1 MIAFDIQAV
10 QSRSHGERGIARFCL
25 ELAHAI
31 EHIAPAHVN
40 HYVVNPHR
48 PVPASL
54 ERLMRSGKVVRSDEI
69 DHQSLSLLH
78 IGSPIELDLPIEQ
91 ILYGQPER
99 LVVNLFDLIP
109 LVFRDHYLRDRN
121 TSAQYLARL
130 GVYNSADLV
139 LADSHSACT
148 DLVRLLGVPQER
160 CRVIGAGASDAFRP
174 PRGGPESAMSV
185 VVEHLPTIRPGF
197 VMLPSGID
205 WRKNIDGVLRAYASL
220 PRDIRSDHQLVLVC
234 RASVGERNHLIDLA
248 RELGC
253 MDTFV
258 MTGYVTEHLLV
269 ALNQAAHLVVFPS
282 RYEGFGLPV
291 LEARRCGAAVIC
303 GDNSSLREVQP
314 DPRARFDADDDES
327 IRIILDRALTDADFL
342 EDLRALPVPPFTWE
356 HAARATVEAHMDLL
370 NSARPIR
377 LFGDQRPRVAYVTLL
392 PPVESG
398 IARYSCH
405 LLAELAHVAQ
415 VRCFSDQD
423 LLEAVVPPNV
433 AISPLSDLPMMQ
445 AVGEFDYVVVA
456 LGNNVLHRSALDMVA
471 RLGGFVHLHDVRLVN
486 CYAHEAWP
494 DVVERQ
500 YPQRFSHAE
509 LSVMEASWSDEVRS
523 KSVFLLADLAASA
536 TGVFV
541 HSNHAASLV
550 ELDVGTIAVD
560 IGPLATAHREQLAT
574 GGVDPNLVVSLGIVS
589 SAKQSAKIISA
600 AGVLDKR
607 GSELRFVLVGFG
619 GHEFT
624 ELPRNVHLTGLVS
637 DEEYAEY
644 LGKAA
649 IAVQLRDFS
658 NGESSAAVSDCL
670 GVGTPV
676 VVTDLGS
683 AAELSDEMVAKVPR
697 DITAHELADVIENLV
712 ADAERRESMAAA
724 ALRYAHQH
732 SFESAAKRLLA
743 ALEATRG
750 SVPRRHGLP
759 A

>member
-31 EHIAPAHVN
+31 EHTAPDHVH

-48 PVPASL
+48 PIPASL

-78 IGSPIELDLPIEQ
+78 IGSPIELDLPIDQ

-174 PRGGPESAMSV
+174 PRGGLESAMSV
-185 VVEHLPTIRPGF
+185 VVEHLPTIRAGF

-234 RASVGERNHLIDLA
+234 RASEGERKHLIDLA

-258 MTGYVTEHLLV
+258 MTGYVSEHLLV

-327 IRIILDRALTDADFL
+327 IRIILDRALTDAGFL
-342 EDLRALPVPPFTWE
+342 ADLRGLPVPPFTWE
-356 HAARATVEAHMDLL
+356 HAARATVDAHKDLL
-370 NSARPIR
+370 RSTRPIQ
-377 LFGDQRPRVAYVTLL
+377 LFGDQRPRVAYVTVL

-398 IARYSCH
+398 IARYSYR
-405 LLAELAHVAQ
+405 LLAELARVAQ
-415 VRCFSDQD
+415 VRCFTDQD
-423 LLEAVVPPNV
+423 LLAAVVPADV

-456 LGNNVLHRSALDMVA
+456 LGNNLLHRSALDMVA

-494 DVVERQ
+494 DVVDRH

-509 LSVMEASWSDEVRS
+509 LSAMDGSWSEEVRS

-560 IGPLATAHREQLAT
+560 IGPLATAHRERLT
-574 GGVDPNLVVSLGIVS
+574 TVTDPNLVVSLGIVS
-589 SAKQSAKIISA
+589 SVKQSAKIIRA
-600 AGVLDKR
+600 AAILDKR
-607 GSELRFVLVGFG
+607 GSKLRFALVGFG
-619 GHEFT
+619 GDEFT
-624 ELPRNVHLTGLVS
+624 DLPRNVHLTGLVS
-637 DEEYAEY
+637 DEDYAEY
-644 LGKAA
+644 LTKAA
-649 IAVQLRDFS
+649 VAIQLRDVS
-658 NGESSAAVSDCL
+658 NGESSAAVADCL
-670 GVGTPV
+670 GAGTPV

-683 AAELSDEMVAKVPR
+683 SAELSDEMVAKVPR
-697 DITAHELADVIENLV
+697 DITAHELADVIETLV
-712 ADAERRESMAAA
+712 ADVERRKFMSVA